1 MAKQR
6 TESSEGRATPPTD
19 LAASVTPVP
28 AATLH
33 VTFTVIAKGDVL
45 HRVHQ
50 DKYQPGQ
57 FNPGVHGNARF
68 SPIQDDQG
76 RAIPTLYG
84 GTTVDCA
91 LMETVFH
98 DVPHTAGFKS
108 FDKGKLT
115 GQVHSA
121 VQVSQPLHLV
131 DLSSVPL
138 RKLGITR
145 KQLIDTEKDQYPAT
159 RKWAEAIHRQCPDA
173 QGLSWVSRQD
183 DSARAV
189 VLFGDRIP
197 EGALHPRG
205 GVTQLDRRLD
215 CVRHGAESGRAD
227 WGRYHRR
234 KKLSQDNRTVVPG
247 IRSLWL
253 KSPFIRTC

>member
-1 MAKQR
+1 MAKQG
-6 TESSEGRATPPTD
+6 TESSKSMAAPATD

-28 AATLH
+28 ADTLH
-33 VTFTVIAKGDVL
+33 LTLTVLAQGDVL

-50 DKYQPGQ
+50 DRYQPDQ

-76 RAIPTLYG
+76 RAVPTLYG
-84 GTTVDCA
+84 GTTVECA
-91 LMETVFH
+91 LMEAVFH

-108 FDKGKLT
+108 FDKGKLA

-138 RKLGITR
+138 RKLGVTR

-159 RKWAEAIHRQCPDA
+159 RK
-173 QGLSWVSRQD
+173 
-183 DSARAV
+183 
-189 VLFGDRIP
+189 
-197 EGALHPRG
+197 
-205 GVTQLDRRLD
+205 
-215 CVRHGAESGRAD
+215 
-227 WGRYHRR
+227 
-234 KKLSQDNRTVVPG
+234 
-247 IRSLWL
+247 
-253 KSPFIRTC
+253 

>member
-1 MAKQR
+1 MASKRGSKPPAAGQPAD
-6 TESSEGRATPPTD
+6 EASSTPP
-19 LAASVTPVP
+19 VP
-28 AATLH
+28 PATLH
-33 VTFTVIAKGDVL
+33 VTLTELPAGQVL

-50 DKYQPGQ
+50 DQYRAEQ
-57 FNPGVHGNARF
+57 FNPGTQGNARF

-76 RAIPTLYG
+76 QSIPTLYG
-84 GTTVDCA
+84 GTTMDCA

-108 FDKGKLT
+108 FDKGKLAV
-115 GQVHSA
+115 QVHST
-121 VQVSQPLHLV
+121 VEVVQPLQVV
-131 DLSSVPL
+131 DLASVPL

-159 RKWAEAIHRQCPDA
+159 RKWAEALHRQCPDA

-197 EGALHPRG
+197 DGALRP
-205 GVTQLDRRLD
+205 QS
-215 CVRHGAESGRAD
+215 AS
-227 WGRYHRR
+227 
-234 KKLSQDNRTVVPG
+234 
-247 IRSLWL
+247 RSLVDDGNAYDAVL
-253 KSPFIRTC
+253 DLAERIGVHIVPSKS